1 VDSGKAEDIVNALI
15 NHLQKNKID
24 IKKLNGIGSDN
35 ASTMV
40 GSARGVYEIIKTKFN
55 LPKLVLVRCVCHSLQ
70 LALSKATEK
79 SLPRQL
85 KFLVKETYNWF
96 SHSTDRQKKYKEIYR
111 TLNDGE
117 DPLKIPKVCATHWI
131 SIEPAINR
139 ILSQW
144 MELKTLF
151 EITRLSEHSYTAEVL
166 HSLYNNSTN
175 QLFLIILQPIL
186 QRVQETNKLFECDK
200 VDVTKLLD
208 SLRDLLKYLGSKIII
223 PSAIHNFNFFFW
235 KLKDKLD
242 PNPYFGFAF
251 EKEK

>member
-1 VDSGKAEDIVNALI
+1 MFFYRHS
-15 NHLQKNKID
+15 
-24 IKKLNGIGSDN
+24 
-35 ASTMV
+35 
-40 GSARGVYEIIKTKFN
+40 
-55 LPKLVLVRCVCHSLQ
+55 VLVRCVCHSLQ

-151 EITRLSEHSYTAEVL
+151 EITRLSERSYTAEVL

-208 SLRDLLKYLGSKIII
+208 SLLDLLKYLGSKIII
-223 PSAIHNFNFFFW
+223 PSAIHSFNFFF
-235 KLKDKLD
+235 LEIE
-242 PNPYFGFAF
+242 G
-251 EKEK
+251 